1 MRWALA
7 LVAVMIFAIPAA
19 MAAKPK
25 DAPKPNAV
33 AKAGDKVTFDK
44 DKACTYKFAGNKVVK
59 FTPADIGHLNDEE
72 RSKGCIIG
80 KLETER
86 DTKGGL
92 KAGTYRV
99 YMRKP
104 VNHWEV
110 YFAKQDDV
118 VDQAEVT
125 QGLENE
131 HDPRFMEGGNAIRYF
146 TIKFTY

>member
-1 MRWALA
+1 MRWILA
-7 LVAVMIFAIPAA
+7 LVAATVLAVPVA

-25 DAPKPNAV
+25 DPPKANAV
-33 AKAGDKVTFDK
+33 AKAGERATFDK

-59 FTPADIGHLNDEE
+59 FTPADIGHLNNEE
-72 RSKGCIIG
+72 RGKGCIIG

-104 VNHWEV
+104 GNHWEV
-110 YFAKQDDV
+110 FFTRLDDV
-118 VDQAEVT
+118 VDQAEVD
-125 QGLENE
+125 QGLDNE